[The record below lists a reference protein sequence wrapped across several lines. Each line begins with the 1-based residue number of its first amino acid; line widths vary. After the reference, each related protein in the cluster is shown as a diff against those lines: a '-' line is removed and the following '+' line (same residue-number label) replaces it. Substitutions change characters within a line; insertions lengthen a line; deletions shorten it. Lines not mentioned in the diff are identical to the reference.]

1 MMKRVVCDETFP
13 LLHCNSFSTMMLHKL
28 VETTTLTKH
37 FALRQD
43 SYEKMST
50 SKSKV
55 LHDNTGTS
63 STPPLPFQHTHT
75 HHSFYDERLLGCKF
89 LQYLSE
95 AQNHADKFLVAFLLI

>member
-1 MMKRVVCDETFP
+1 
-13 LLHCNSFSTMMLHKL
+13 
-28 VETTTLTKH
+28 
-37 FALRQD
+37 
-43 SYEKMST
+43 MST

-55 LHDNTGTS
+55 LHDNNGTS